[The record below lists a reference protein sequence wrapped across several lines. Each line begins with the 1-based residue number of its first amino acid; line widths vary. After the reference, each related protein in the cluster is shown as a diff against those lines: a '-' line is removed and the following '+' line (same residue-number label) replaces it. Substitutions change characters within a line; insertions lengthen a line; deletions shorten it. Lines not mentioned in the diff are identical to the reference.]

1 MTPLR
6 VGVLASGAG
15 SNLQSILDAQERIG
29 AQVAVVISN
38 VSGAKALDRA
48 RAAGVP
54 ALVLPH
60 KGIERE
66 EYDAQIVQNLRSHG
80 VELVCL
86 AGFMRLVTPVLLAAF
101 ENRILNIHP
110 ALLPSF
116 PGMHAVRQALQAGV
130 RVSGC
135 TVHVVDEGT
144 DTGPVVIQ
152 AAVPVLE
159 GDTEETLAARI
170 LVQEHR
176 CYPRAV
182 QLFAQGRVSIEGR
195 RVHIQAAAGDA
206 ARTISSPPLDER

>member
-6 VGVLASGAG
+6 VGILASGSG

-38 VSGAKALDRA
+38 VPGAKALDRA
-48 RAAGVP
+48 REAGVP
-54 ALVLPH
+54 ALALPH
-60 KGIERE
+60 KGVERE
-66 EYDAQIVQNLRSHG
+66 EHDAQIVKNLRSHG

-86 AGFMRLVTPVLLAAF
+86 AGFMRLLTPVLLAAF

-130 RVSGC
+130 RISGC

-144 DTGPVVIQ
+144 DTGPIVIQ
-152 AAVPVLE
+152 AAVPVLD

-195 RVHIQAAAGDA
+195 RVRIQAPPGDA
-206 ARTISSPPLDER
+206 ARTISSPQLDE

>member
-6 VGVLASGAG
+6 VGVLASGSG
-15 SNLQSILDAQERIG
+15 SNLQSILAAQERIG

-38 VSGAKALDRA
+38 IPGAKALDRA

-54 ALVLPH
+54 ALALPH
-60 KGIERE
+60 KGVERE
-66 EYDAQIVQNLRSHG
+66 EHDAQIVQNLRNHG

-86 AGFMRLVTPVLLAAF
+86 AGFMRLITPVLLAAF

-144 DTGPVVIQ
+144 DTGPIVIQ
-152 AAVPVLE
+152 AAVPVLD

-176 CYPRAV
+176 CYPHAV

-195 RVHIQAAAGDA
+195 RVRIQAPPGDA
-206 ARTISSPPLDER
+206 ARTISSPPLDE